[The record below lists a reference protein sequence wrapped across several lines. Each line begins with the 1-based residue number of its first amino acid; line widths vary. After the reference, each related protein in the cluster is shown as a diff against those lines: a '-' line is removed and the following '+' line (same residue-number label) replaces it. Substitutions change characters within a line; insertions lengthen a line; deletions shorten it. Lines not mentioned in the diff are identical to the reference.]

1 MKTTFKLL
9 IGLFCLPFLLI
20 AFIMAIV
27 LFILEITVMLTY
39 HQSIEWK
46 GEMIMKADSWI
57 KKLK

>member
-39 HQSIEWK
+39 HQSIAWK
-46 GEMIMKADSWI
+46 DEMIMKADSWI